1 MFKKTEK
8 TANFSL
14 RDLTSRY
21 QLDFYNY
28 WHKLRGNRSFPSRAD
43 IKPSDIVKILPFITL
58 LEKRHNDFQVRLIG
72 TCSTT
77 IFGEI
82 TGQFLSKIGYEACTL
97 NQLRRC
103 ANMGQASFNVNPVRL
118 FSNRHYNSSAL
129 AMPLSDNDREINM
142 VIVVHDFY

>member
-1 MFKKTEK
+1 MHKRAEK
-8 TANFSL
+8 IANFSI
-14 RDLTSRY
+14 RDLTSRH

-28 WHKLRGNRSFPSRAD
+28 WHKLRGKRSFPSRAD
-43 IKPSDIVKILPFITL
+43 IKPSDIVKILPFIML
-58 LEKRHNDFQVRLIG
+58 LEKYRDDFQVRLIG
-72 TCSTT
+72 TGCTT

-82 TGQFLSKIGYEACTL
+82 TGQFLSKIGYEACAL
-97 NQLRRC
+97 NQLRSC